1 MLLLRWILSRG
12 SVIKGFIYFLL
23 IPFYLFA
30 ASPTFN
36 THGQVG
42 YINTPSAFTMAESSM
57 SFNLYKGIPDNRL
70 IVTGSPFD
78 RFDASI
84 FYAEI
89 NGIPYV
95 PYPGY
100 EQSYKDKG
108 FNFKFNLKKIGNYP
122 AISIGANDIGGTGIY
137 SSEYVVF
144 SEKRKNLEFSYGLG
158 WGRYNDGIT
167 FKNPLIRLSD
177 RFRSREAG
185 YNDEGGSLEFGK
197 YFSGEETSFFGAI
210 AYDFSDKFKV
220 ILEYDPT
227 LNIESTET
235 ILPESNL
242 NISFDYHFK
251 NFYLRAAYERGAYA
265 TFQIG
270 NYQNFSNYD
279 KNKSYRTIK
288 NPKNLDDLRKILLK
302 NNIGVKKIEE
312 SKNTLGITIRQT
324 SYQNQFKAN
333 KFVLQAVKEI
343 QNNSDKLII
352 QHDMLDMEV
361 LKTYHAINDL
371 ENIRNEKY
379 SDENLEN
386 TIYMSN
392 DNYPIII
399 NNVQPRI
406 RTFLA
411 AREGFLFHAL
421 LVENDLEVI
430 LRENF
435 ILLAN
440 LKYSLVDNF
449 DELFIPPDDIYPAQV
464 RSDAKKYLNNFDEGI
479 PIGRLELNYYKSWSR
494 KNFLVVSAGL
504 YEEMFGGYG
513 AEYLYYPEGSLF
525 GFGAEYFSLAKRG
538 YEMDFD
544 FLDYR
549 NDIFRINAFI
559 KDPSTKIIFKL
570 SAGEY
575 LAGDKGYTFE
585 AKRRFDNGVEFSAFY
600 SNTDVPK
607 ELFGEGSFDKGIK
620 LKIPFN
626 LFSSNKNLG
635 YYVWR
640 PLTKDPAAMLV
651 RSNKLEDLI
660 ERYRVN

>member
-1 MLLLRWILSRG
+1 MIRSLT
-12 SVIKGFIYFLL
+12 
-23 IPFYLFA
+23 FYLLVSLNLFA
-30 ASPTFN
+30 NSLTIN

-42 YINTPSAFTMAESSM
+42 YVNTPSAFTLAESSI
-57 SFNLYKGIPDNRL
+57 SLNLYTGKPDNKI
-70 IVTGSPFD
+70 IVTGSPFNK
-78 RFDASI
+78 FDASI

-89 NGIPYV
+89 NGIPYT

-108 FNFKFNLKKIGNYP
+108 FNFKINLKEMGKYP

-137 SSEYVVF
+137 SSEYIVF
-144 SEKRKNLEFSYGLG
+144 SKKRNNLEFSYGLG

-167 FKNPLIRLSD
+167 FKNPLIEISD
-177 RFRSREAG
+177 RFKSRGNG
-185 YNDEGGSLEFGK
+185 YTNEGGSFELGR
-197 YFSGEETSFFGAI
+197 YFSGEKASLFGAI
-210 AYDFSDKFKV
+210 SYNLLENFKL

-227 LNIESTET
+227 LTIDSTET
-235 ILPESNL
+235 IFPETNL
-242 NISFDYHFK
+242 NISFDYHFE
-251 NFYLRAAYERGAYA
+251 NFYLRSAYERGVHT

-270 NYQNFSNYD
+270 TYQNFSKYQ
-279 KNKSYRTIK
+279 KNKPYRTVQ
-288 NPKNLDDLRKILLK
+288 NPKNFDDLKKILQI
-302 NNIGVKKIEE
+302 NNIGLKEIKKNED
-312 SKNTLGITIRQT
+312 TLSLTVRQT
-324 SYQNQFKAN
+324 SYQNQFTAN
-333 KFVLQAVKEI
+333 KFILQAVKDI
-343 QNNSDKLII
+343 QNNSVKLII
-352 QHDMLDMEV
+352 KHDFLDMEV
-361 LKTYHAINDL
+361 LRTYHSVNEL

-379 SDENLEN
+379 TDENIEKRVYALKE
-386 TIYMSN
+386 
-392 DNYPIII
+392 NYPII
-399 NNVQPRI
+399 NNSIQPRV

-421 LVENDLEVI
+421 LLENDLEVI
-430 LRENF
+430 LKENL

-449 DELFIPPDDIYPAQV
+449 DELFIPPKDTYPEQV
-464 RSDAKKYLNNFDEGI
+464 RSDNKKYLNNFDNGI

-494 KNFLVVSAGL
+494 KNFLVLSAGL

-525 GFGAEYFSLAKRG
+525 GFGAEYFSLKKRD
-538 YEMDFD
+538 YKMNFD

-549 NDIFRINAFI
+549 NNIFRLNAFI
-559 KDPSTKIIFKL
+559 KEPRTKIIFKL

-575 LAGDKGYTFE
+575 LAGDNGYTFE

-600 SNTDVPK
+600 SKTNVSEK
-607 ELFGEGSFDKGIK
+607 LFGEGSFDKGIK

-626 LFSSNKNLG
+626 LFSTKKELG
-635 YYVWR
+635 SYLWR

-651 RSNKLEDLI
+651 RSNKIEDLI